1 MATGNWSSGAV
12 SETIGSGQDRAN
24 IAAFEGAH
32 DGESPTDGTL
42 CQGRLVGADAGTGLQ
57 YWAGWQSGMN
67 ATTRIVITADAANQP
82 DGVNDASG
90 NKALIQGAWFFSD
103 GSGPDYYI
111 DLIGV
116 EWDLPSTNAFNLANL
131 TGGQARIAKCVFR
144 DGPDSAIKVDS
155 PMTVYIGGSLF
166 KDVATTGGYDAGIYC
181 GDSGA
186 AVEVVNCTVTG
197 ANAVSGYGGG
207 INATGSGVSISVKNC
222 ALVNNDTDLNTR
234 NGGVINETTNKSE
247 DDGEITSSN
256 ADDFTAPS
264 SDDYTVY
271 DTDSALY
278 HAGTQISE
286 SWFTTLCSDDLA
298 GTSWN
303 NTPSVGCFEYTTGG
317 STTIDCTGA
326 GAVAIT
332 GLAATISAGTT
343 IACTTGAIAITGAA
357 ATVSAGTTISCTTGA
372 IAITG
377 AAATVSAGTT
387 VAATTGTI
395 AITGLQATIG
405 AGTTIDC
412 STGAVAIASNAA
424 TISAGT
430 TVAATTGAIAITGLQ
445 ASIVAG
451 SGISCTTGAI
461 GITGLAATVSA
472 GTTIAASTGAIA
484 IAGLQAEVD
493 VSGGTTVDCSTG
505 QIAITGLQTT
515 ISAGKIIDTTTGAIA
530 ITGNQAAIWQG
541 TTIDCTGAGALA
553 IAGYG
558 ADVIAAVV
566 VECST
571 GAVVIT
577 GNQAQ
582 VVSAETA
589 VGRVTASS
597 SGAKPGTTI
606 TGAKPRIT
614 ITT

>member
-1 MATGNWSSGAV
+1 MWIVLLRIILALSLVLPPTNLRIRETGPMAVEYISAETVIQTTSDSSQ
-12 SETIGSGQDRAN
+12 SITIPSDCN
-24 IAAFEGAH
+24 
-32 DGESPTDGTL
+32 
-42 CQGRLVGADAGTGLQ
+42 
-57 YWAGWQSGMN
+57 
-67 ATTRIVITADAANQP
+67 AANN
-82 DGVNDASG
+82 G
-90 NKALIQGAWFFSD
+90 LI
-103 GSGPDYYI
+103 I
-111 DLIGV
+111 
-116 EWDLPSTNAFNLANL
+116 
-131 TGGQARIAKCVFR
+131 
-144 DGPDSAIKVDS
+144 
-155 PMTVYIGGSLF
+155 
-166 KDVATTGGYDAGIYC
+166 
-181 GDSGA
+181 
-186 AVEVVNCTVTG
+186 VT
-197 ANAVSGYGGG
+197 VSGY
-207 INATGSGVSISVKNC
+207 TG
-222 ALVNNDTDLNTR
+222 A
-234 NGGVINETTNKSE
+234 INETLLDE
-247 DDGEITSSN
+247 
-256 ADDFTAPS
+256 
-264 SDDYTVY
+264 
-271 DTDSALY
+271 
-278 HAGTQISE
+278 
-286 SWFTTLCSDDLA
+286 LCFD
-298 GTSWN
+298 
-303 NTPSVGCFEYTTGG
+303 GG
-317 STTIDCTGA
+317 STLDFSTEAGLASFWSSDEEQIRNYYMTADDANFPGTGSKTIYWSSSIGYTEGYQIGISYWKNVDPDDPIGDTDTRVGGSTAFTSSLTGVDGSDDIGVISAYAYDNAPNVDPTGYGQTAIYESASYNQVGLSLGYELGESALRGEGNDAVWVAFALNAAAAGGTTVECTGA

-343 IACTTGAIAITGAA
+343 IACTGAGA
-357 ATVSAGTTISCTTGA
+357 V
-372 IAITG
+372 AITG

-484 IAGLQAEVD
+484 ITGLQAEVD
-493 VSGGTTVDCSTG
+493 TSGATAVDCTTG
-505 QIAITGLQTT
+505 AIAITGLQAT

-541 TTIDCTGAGALA
+541 TTIDCTGAGALT